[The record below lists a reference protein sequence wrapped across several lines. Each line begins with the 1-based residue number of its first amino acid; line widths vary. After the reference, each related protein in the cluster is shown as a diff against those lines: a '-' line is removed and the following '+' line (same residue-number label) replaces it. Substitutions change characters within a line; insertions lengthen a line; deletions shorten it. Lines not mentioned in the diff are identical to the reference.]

1 MNRIPL
7 AQRLGQDAG
16 TVAPVKLGFVQLRD
30 FFSALEDLNADGY
43 YSDVYYGI
51 VREALENLPSVPDE
65 HTMFDDP
72 PPPGEEFTCLDGARF
87 AEAVAMIMNLPKG
100 ERANLLYHIMIEPFT

>member
-1 MNRIPL
+1 MNKIPL

-43 YSDVYYGI
+43 YSDVYATLCLTTHPRPGRFQT
-51 VREALENLPSVPDE
+51 VSGLP
-65 HTMFDDP
+65 
-72 PPPGEEFTCLDGARF
+72 R
-87 AEAVAMIMNLPKG
+87 
-100 ERANLLYHIMIEPFT
+100 LLR

>member
-1 MNRIPL
+1 MNKIPL

-51 VREALENLPSVPDE
+51 VREALENLPAVPDE

-72 PPPGEEFTCLDGARF
+72 PPPGEVSDSVRF
-87 AEAVAMIMNLPKG
+87 AEAVAMIMNLPKE
-100 ERANLLYHIMIEPFT
+100 ERANLLYHIIIEPCT

>member
-1 MNRIPL
+1 MNKIPL

-43 YSDVYYGI
+43 YSDVYYG
-51 VREALENLPSVPDE
+51 
-65 HTMFDDP
+65 
-72 PPPGEEFTCLDGARF
+72 
-87 AEAVAMIMNLPKG
+87 
-100 ERANLLYHIMIEPFT
+100 